1 MLRSAGLLVRE
12 AAVTWKHAVAQR
24 CPRGS
29 CSTCWPGEPSGPL
42 VDALRFVA
50 RHADWLMHRPEAEQ
64 AYDEL
69 TAVVEGAR
77 RTIDT
82 RGGQQYAGPCD
93 VCERDM
99 YAATGAAV
107 VECKPCGVSH
117 DMADRRE
124 WLLSAAED
132 RLATAAELARA
143 VSGLGQPVT
152 AATIRQ
158 WASRGRLAAHGMD
171 GTRPRYRVGDVTQ
184 LVRESAQRRADAG

>member
-69 TAVVEGAR
+69 SAVVEGAR

-107 VECKPCGVSH
+107 VECKPCGVRH
-117 DMADRRE
+117 DMGDRRRGGVR
-124 WLLSAAED
+124 AA
-132 RLATAAELARA
+132 A
-143 VSGLGQPVT
+143 
-152 AATIRQ
+152 
-158 WASRGRLAAHGMD
+158 GRLAPGPETGAH
-171 GTRPRYRVGDVTQ
+171 
-184 LVRESAQRRADAG
+184 